1 MPGTYKVKLTV
12 TVDGKGKSFTQPL
25 TVRMD
30 PRVKTPATGLEE
42 QFQLSKRMYDG
53 VVKANTALEELNALR
68 KTLAT
73 ELGAKAEELAGDSR
87 GGFEYSFPRPIGA
100 PKESLSSI
108 AHSMLSIMHL
118 AQQADVAPS
127 EQLKAAAADRQKAL
141 DEVLGRF
148 GELKKQIH

>member
-1 MPGTYKVKLTV
+1 
-12 TVDGKGKSFTQPL
+12 VDGKSFTQPL
-25 TVRMD
+25 TVRID

-42 QFQLSKRMYDG
+42 QFHLSKQMYDG
-53 VVKANTALEELNALR
+53 VVKANAALEELNALR
-68 KTLAT
+68 KTLSK

-108 AHSMLSIMHL
+108 SHSMLSIMHL

-141 DEVLGRF
+141 EEVLGRF